1 MRRSSPA
8 EAVALL
14 ARLARSELLAQAP
27 VRRRM
32 LTCDRGADQAVSTL
46 AQATGAAA
54 TRPANATVQSP
65 APRARACRR
74 GVGGRPITL
83 RSGVRGVQGLATWQ
97 PQVAAFALRA
107 GRVDFRVSPGRA
119 AASTTRSRPPR
130 SSGARSAAHAGHLS
144 TRKCCVGRGG
154 VGSERSA
161 PAPQG
166 ALERA
171 CARLRTSRQPAEL
184 IGEPRAARATPG
196 RAHRAT
202 PRRGQ
207 PARELVTSSAREQA
221 AEGTT

>member
-1 MRRSSPA
+1 MPHDPGRQIQQFSARPSFLRSSCRRRSRVDGV
-8 EAVALL
+8 EKNL
-14 ARLARSELLAQAP
+14 AFVE
-27 VRRRM
+27 
-32 LTCDRGADQAVSTL
+32 TC
-46 AQATGAAA
+46 
-54 TRPANATVQSP
+54 RPAY
-65 APRARACRR
+65 ARDHPLDVHTR
-74 GVGGRPITL
+74 
-83 RSGVRGVQGLATWQ
+83 VQGLATWQ

-171 CARLRTSRQPAEL
+171 CARLRTSSQPAEL